1 MHSQIDALTAAGAE
15 RIFTDKVTGKNATR
29 PGLAACIDHLPAS
42 AVLVVHSTDRLG
54 RLMTDPDEDENRDVA
69 APRVARGGSSS
80 PYKSRTV
87 T

>member
-29 PGLAACIDHLPAS
+29 SGLAACIDHLPAS

-54 RLMTDPDEDENRDVA
+54 RLMTDLVTIGRALN
-69 APRVARGGSSS
+69 
-80 PYKSRTV
+80 SRSIYSDPLLKHC
-87 T
+87 